1 LAITAQLDAGTDIAQ
16 WWRLMGISD
25 KKTALL
31 QLPLSEQQAESLL
44 LERLKDTKT
53 EEDHFRWTLFLVGY
67 YRSISKMEAA
77 TALLERFVE
86 NSNNHEQQAH
96 CQLALGQIATD
107 DQRLEAALSHFRAAL
122 DFHPKK
128 KKIAYVLHNNIGYCL
143 NMLGRYIE
151 GEKHCR
157 MAIEIKWKRA
167 SGYRNLGVS
176 LQGQGHLAGAAWA
189 FFEAIKAE
197 VSDPRAHAL
206 LEKLVAEYPAIAIQC
221 PWIAQGLNLDVQT
234 TGDVHPI

>member
-1 LAITAQLDAGTDIAQ
+1 VSII
-16 WWRLMGISD
+16 D
-25 KKTALL
+25 KKTTLL
-31 QLPLSEQQAESLL
+31 QLPLPQQQAESLL
-44 LERLKDTKT
+44 QERLEDSKT
-53 EEDHFRWTLFLVGY
+53 EEDHFRWMLFLVGY

-86 NSNNHEQQAH
+86 KSNNDEQKAH

-128 KKIAYVLHNNIGYCL
+128 KRVSYVLHNNIGYCL

-176 LQGQGHLAGAAWA
+176 LQGQGHLVGAAWA

-206 LEKLVAEYPAIAIQC
+206 LEKLVAEHPAIAIQC
-221 PWIAQGLNLDVQT
+221 PWIAQGLNPHLQT
-234 TGDVHPI
+234 TCDVYPI